1 MMEFDDNTNST
12 PITEEQRRLAATKKV
27 TLQPVHGDVSPA
39 GQTDAE
45 IAAHHLASPAIAN
58 APNDTEQ
65 NKRPVMPSKEHLE
78 ASPLPKRHI
87 ASLIAVTAV
96 ITLAAATVC
105 GSVVWWLLSL

>member
-1 MMEFDDNTNST
+1 MEFDDNTNST
-12 PITEEQRRLAATKKV
+12 PITDEQRRLAATKKV

-58 APNDTEQ
+58 VPNDTEQ
-65 NKRPVMPSKEHLE
+65 NKRPIMPSKEHLE

-87 ASLIAVTAV
+87 ASLIAVTAI
-96 ITLAAATVC
+96 ITLVAAAVC